1 MELQEEINNIS
12 KNYICTFNNTLVK
25 FAVYIVKSCGP
36 MLVLQDV
43 NNFLETFFFQKKVS
57 MLIWIR
63 SLEKVLQQQCLWKKR
78 HFLKCNFLKKL
89 KKVTKIFFTKNNFK
103 EVEEFHVSSWSGSYT
118 LGTLNIFQKT

>member
-43 NNFLETFFFQKKVS
+43 NNFLETFFFKKSINVD
-57 MLIWIR
+57 LDKVPR
-63 SLEKVLQQQCLWKKR
+63 NSLAATLLVEKEALSQMQFFEEIKKDDQNIL
-78 HFLKCNFLKKL
+78 HKK
-89 KKVTKIFFTKNNFK
+89 
-103 EVEEFHVSSWSGSYT
+103 
-118 LGTLNIFQKT
+118 